1 MLYKMDF
8 LISSTS
14 IRFNKSSNWELQLFL
29 NDKSLGN
36 MNVYVINENEANIY
50 YLDFDPIKGCITSI
64 GGWEQLLDSSR
75 RKITDKYRN

>member
-14 IRFNKSSNWELQLFL
+14 IRFNKSGNWELQLFL

-50 YLDFDPIKGCITSI
+50 YLD
-64 GGWEQLLDSSR
+64 
-75 RKITDKYRN
+75 N